1 MKKIYTYSFMKFC
14 FHFLST
20 TRISHGNLS
29 LIRPTIDAMDLLDTS
44 FHLVSA
50 SLASNHFPYMEKQT
64 KEVLGVSGNFSKF
77 PPNTSLG

>member
-1 MKKIYTYSFMKFC
+1 MRFC

-20 TRISHGNLS
+20 TRISNDNIS
-29 LIRPTIDAMDLLDTS
+29 LIRPTINAMDLLDT
-44 FHLVSA
+44 

-77 PPNTSLG
+77 PLNTSLG